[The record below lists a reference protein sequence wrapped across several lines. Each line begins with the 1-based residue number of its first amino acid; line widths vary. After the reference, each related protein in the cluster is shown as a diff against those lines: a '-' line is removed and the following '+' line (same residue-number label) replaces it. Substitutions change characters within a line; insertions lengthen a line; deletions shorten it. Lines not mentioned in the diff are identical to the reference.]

1 MLDSCV
7 GYKYLFIT
15 LDILTRFES
24 ILTRSFLNFI
34 STIIFGVNFE
44 CSTLMKNFL
53 SVVTKQGRVITEG
66 DVNLY
71 IIKIY

>member
-1 MLDSCV
+1 MN
-7 GYKYLFIT
+7 
-15 LDILTRFES
+15 S
-24 ILTRSFLNFI
+24 ILEYPHTVFPKFI

-53 SVVTKQGRVITEG
+53 SVVTKQGGVITEG